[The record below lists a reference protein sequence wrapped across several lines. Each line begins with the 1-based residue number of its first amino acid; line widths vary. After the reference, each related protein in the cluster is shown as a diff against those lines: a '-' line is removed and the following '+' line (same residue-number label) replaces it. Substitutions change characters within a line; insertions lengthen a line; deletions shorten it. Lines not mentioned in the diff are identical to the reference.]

1 MRIWIARLL
10 LRLYPRQWRARYHEE
25 ISSLVIE
32 SPLTL
37 WALLDLARGVVDAH
51 LHPRSFGQVEVLA
64 PAGPGGPLRL
74 LARLRRPPLPAET
87 TPGDFGWGIFFGALT
102 GCAISM
108 STPALEAGGAVPLL
122 ARLIDATGGPAAST
136 VCVWVMTR
144 RGQPF
149 KLAALRS
156 LCFFVGCTVGSE
168 LLQILS
174 GH

>member
-1 MRIWIARLL
+1 MKVRIARLL

-25 ISSLVIE
+25 LSSLVVE
-32 SPLTL
+32 SPLTC

-51 LHPRSFGQVEVLA
+51 RHPRSFGQVEVLA
-64 PAGPGGPLRL
+64 PAGPAGPLRL

-87 TPGDFGWGIFFGALT
+87 TPGEFGWGIFFGALA

-108 STPALEAGGAVPLL
+108 STSALEAGGSVPVL
-122 ARLIDATGGPAAST
+122 ARLIDATAGPAAST

-144 RGQPF
+144 RGQPLT
-149 KLAALRS
+149 LAALRS
-156 LCFFVGCTVGSE
+156 FWFFVGCTAGSE
-168 LLQILS
+168 LLQILL

>member
-1 MRIWIARLL
+1 MNIRIARLL

-25 ISSLVIE
+25 VSSLVIE
-32 SPLTL
+32 SPVTA

-64 PAGPGGPLRL
+64 PAAPGGPLRL
-74 LARLRRPPLPAET
+74 LARLRRPPLPAST
-87 TPGDFGWGIFFGALT
+87 TPGEFGWAIFFGVLA

-108 STPALEAGGAVPLL
+108 GRPALEASLPVPLL

-136 VCVWVMTR
+136 VCFWVMTR

-149 KLAALRS
+149 KLAAMRS
-156 LCFFVGCTVGSE
+156 FWFFVGCTVGSE
-168 LLQILS
+168 LLRILS

>member
-1 MRIWIARLL
+1 VRIRIARLL
-10 LRLYPRQWRARYHEE
+10 LRLYPRQWRTRYHEE
-25 ISSLVIE
+25 ITTLVIE

-51 LHPRSFGQVEVLA
+51 LHPRSFGRVEVLA

-87 TPGDFGWGIFFGALT
+87 TPGELGWGIFFGALT

-108 STPALEAGGAVPLL
+108 ATPEVEASGAVPLL
-122 ARLIDATGGPAAST
+122 ARLIDATGAPAAST
-136 VCVWVMTR
+136 VCFWVMTR
-144 RGQPF
+144 RRQPF

-156 LCFFVGCTVGSE
+156 LWFFVVCTVSSE